1 MCCSAC
7 TIGKFQVH
15 LYLPDRLVLLSELP
29 EALRRMAG
37 QPLNDVASGL
47 LKVVGSQQLETRHEP
62 SKVVGDARLN
72 ETVYAALLVEL
83 DVRNLAAENVRK
95 CRGNLCMN
103 R

>member
-62 SKVVGDARLN
+62 GKVVGDARLN

-83 DVRNLAAENVRK
+83 DVRNLAAENFGK
-95 CRGNLCMN
+95 NSSNLCVN